1 METVAQVIELLNESL
16 SAERFNIE
24 EDSGKAGFVRIGAV
38 GFPFDLSIKADK
50 VVQIRTSE
58 GTLSDPAVSRI
69 VSVMFDDGGV
79 IEFHLMEWGSDTHF
93 NFRLH
98 FRTI

>member
-58 GTLSDPAVSRI
+58 GTLSDPAGVHAVVRLVSDLRW
-69 VSVMFDDGGV
+69 DDAGRV
-79 IEFHLMEWGSDTHF
+79 CRD
-93 NFRLH
+93 
-98 FRTI
+98 